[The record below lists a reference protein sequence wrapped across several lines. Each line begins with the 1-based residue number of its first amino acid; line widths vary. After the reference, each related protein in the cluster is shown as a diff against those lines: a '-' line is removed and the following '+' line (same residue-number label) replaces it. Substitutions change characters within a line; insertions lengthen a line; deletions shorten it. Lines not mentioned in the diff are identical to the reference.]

1 MSPWNPSWPPLSS
14 LPGRGVAG
22 KGQRPQDPLL
32 GWAYKVRAQ
41 GGFTSG
47 ASLALWGDRLAPI
60 LRAAW
65 LAYVEGRR
73 ARPVA
78 FRGGGLTLRPPQGA
92 RVPARED
99 SDRVRTPSDTNCSE
113 RDKE

>member
-1 MSPWNPSWPPLSS
+1 MSPWNPSRPLSS
-14 LPGRGVAG
+14 LPGQGAARE
-22 KGQRPQDPLL
+22 GQWPRDPLL

-47 ASLALWGDRLAPI
+47 ASLALWGDRLAPV

-65 LAYVEGRR
+65 LASVEGRR

-78 FRGGGLTLRPPQGA
+78 FQGQGA
-92 RVPARED
+92 HAAAA
-99 SDRVRTPSDTNCSE
+99 SGSWGASE
-113 RDKE
+113 GRQ